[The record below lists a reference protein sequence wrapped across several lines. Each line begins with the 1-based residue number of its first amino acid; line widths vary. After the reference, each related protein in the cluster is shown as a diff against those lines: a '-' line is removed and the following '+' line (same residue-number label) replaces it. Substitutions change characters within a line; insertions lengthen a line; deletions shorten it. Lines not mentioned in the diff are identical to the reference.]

1 MFSVNKIKKS
11 LYYSTSILLY
21 LSYLAIFL
29 GIYAINPEY
38 LQTAIHTLEFLICLI
53 LIVRFNPFQTARLE
67 KYDQQLIFLSA
78 TILLTNLGI
87 TNYIVS
93 KVKNTNTAKYIMD
106 HIPNGAAVSIV

>member
-1 MFSVNKIKKS
+1 MFFMNKIKKS
-11 LYYSTSILLY
+11 LYYGVSILLY
-21 LSYLAIFL
+21 ISYLAIFL

-38 LQTAIHTLEFLICLI
+38 LQATIHTFELFICLI
-53 LIVRFNPFQTARLE
+53 LIIRFHPFQTARLE

-93 KVKNTNTAKYIMD
+93 TIKNTNTAKYIID
-106 HIPNGAAVSIV
+106 YIPNGGV